1 MSEFSHDGVRGSRGE
16 ARCNGKENT
25 LLSIIVFCKSG
36 SSFAFINT
44 REGYRLLALFFFEH
58 VRAFPI
64 GLDKLDVK
72 CERK

>member
-1 MSEFSHDGVRGSRGE
+1 MTASGAVG
-16 ARCNGKENT
+16 GKADAMEKKNT

-36 SSFAFINT
+36 SSFALLT
-44 REGYRLLALFFFEH
+44 RGKVIVYWPLFFFEH